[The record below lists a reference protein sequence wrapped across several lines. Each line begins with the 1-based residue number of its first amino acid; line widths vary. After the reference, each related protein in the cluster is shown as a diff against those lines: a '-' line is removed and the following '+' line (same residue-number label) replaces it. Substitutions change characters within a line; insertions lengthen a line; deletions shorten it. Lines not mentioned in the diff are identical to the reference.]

1 MAYDDMEVM
10 TYRILK
16 YLEECLKAGKT
27 PTKED
32 ILRDWQV
39 YRIPERYADSLLEEV
54 SDNGYVR
61 GISKLSTKDGDL
73 VIVQDNIRITLAGR
87 EYLVENSRMQEVK
100 SMLGRAF
107 EIAIET
113 AVKALLPG

>member
-1 MAYDDMEVM
+1 MAYDNMEVM
-10 TYRILK
+10 IYRILR
-16 YLEECLKAGKT
+16 YLDECLKAGKT

-32 ILRDWQV
+32 LLRDCQL
-39 YRIPERYADSLLEEV
+39 YKLPERYADSLLEEV

-61 GISKLSTKDGDL
+61 GISNLSTKDEDL
-73 VIVQDNIRITLAGR
+73 VIVQDNVRITLAGR
-87 EYLVENSRMQEVK
+87 KYLVENSRMQEAK
-100 SMLGRAF
+100 NMLGRAF